1 MIHAEIVF
9 IIKIMTP
16 QIINSPENTLSTNDP
31 GDDTQMR
38 YRYQAGYAALVSLG
52 LLDESL
58 EYEEVFCE
66 HHEDTLIKHGNQF
79 IGVQVKTKET
89 GKEPFK
95 SNDNQITNTIKRFV
109 EQYVN
114 FPNFYVRF
122 VIATNY
128 GFWAQDKDN
137 TKNLYKM
144 LEVAKEAKRN
154 PISKKHRELKSYI
167 RIISD
172 LVNAG
177 GEVST
182 IVTEEQ
188 VLDVLC
194 IIELQEN
201 LPKFEDLES
210 RVARSI
216 QQHYDIGDAG
226 FTDLL
231 LAAKALINK
240 TFEAASLEYLS
251 PKQAYFA
258 LCNNPLKERTNG
270 IIDGKRIDREIVE
283 TILSAN
289 LSFHVLLRSTRKI
302 SISELPAGMDILEI
316 KMAKG
321 DISVENINLLKDQKF
336 SSEYLLA
343 QWLGKHGSQKAEKQ
357 FTHVSSIVRSECAEA
372 RDISMNGSQAYG
384 TKMLIEVRKRL
395 RERYSYDPGLFL
407 GCQYE
412 HLLGMA
418 GILTEMCEIWWSEKF
433 ELIKEENS

>member
-1 MIHAEIVF
+1 
-9 IIKIMTP
+9 MTT
-16 QIINSPENTLSTNDP
+16 QIFASPENTLSTNDP

-38 YRYQAGYAALVSLG
+38 YRYQAGYAALISLG
-52 LLDESL
+52 LLDEFP

-66 HHEDTLIKHGNQF
+66 HHEDTLIKVRGNQF

-95 SNDNQITNTIKRFV
+95 SDDAQITNTIKRFV
-109 EQYVN
+109 EQYAN
-114 FPNFYVRF
+114 FPNYYARF

-128 GFWAQDKDN
+128 GFWTHEKDN

-144 LEVAKEAKRN
+144 LELAKEAKSN
-154 PISKKHRELKSYI
+154 PLSRKHQELKKYLQLI
-167 RIISD
+167 CN
-172 LVNAG
+172 LVNKAG
-177 GEVST
+177 QVLTEVN
-182 IVTEEQ
+182 EEV

-194 IIELQEN
+194 IIELQED

-210 RVARSI
+210 RIARSI
-216 QQHYDIGDAG
+216 QQHFDIADAG
-226 FTDLL
+226 YTDLL

-258 LCNNPLKERTNG
+258 LCNNPTKERTTG

-302 SISELPAGMDILEI
+302 SITELPKGINVLEV

-321 DISVENINLLKDQKF
+321 DISVENINLLKDQKY
-336 SSEYLLA
+336 STEYLFA
-343 QWLGKHGSQKAEKQ
+343 QWLGKYGSRKAEQQ
-357 FTHVSSIVRSECAEA
+357 FTHISSIVRSEYAEA
-372 RDISMNGSQAYG
+372 RDVSINESQSYG
-384 TKMLIEVRKRL
+384 TKMLVEIRKRL
-395 RERYSYDPGLFL
+395 RERYFNDSSQFL

-418 GILTEMCEIWWSEKF
+418 GILTEMCEVWWSEKF
-433 ELIKEENS
+433 DLNREEKV